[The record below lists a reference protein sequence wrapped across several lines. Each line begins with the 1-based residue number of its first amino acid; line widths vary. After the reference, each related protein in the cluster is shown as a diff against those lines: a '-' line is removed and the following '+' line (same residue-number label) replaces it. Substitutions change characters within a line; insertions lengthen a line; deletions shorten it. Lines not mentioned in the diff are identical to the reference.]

1 MIVLSG
7 ASATGKTEIA
17 KALASKYG
25 IVKVITTTTRP
36 MRINEVDGKDYF
48 FVTKE
53 QFEEMIRND
62 EFVEFT
68 IYNGNYYGSTKSQ
81 IGDNKCIV
89 TDPEGLKAYSR
100 LEDKSIITFF
110 LNADENTRLYRMLQR
125 GDNDSDA
132 LKRIKNDKKVFNP
145 SKLSK
150 VNFKIDSETNGIEEI
165 ADQIYNLYQQAI
177 QK

>member
-17 KALASKYG
+17 KVLASKYG

-150 VNFKIDSETNGIEEI
+150 VNFKIDSETNGVEEI

>member
-17 KALASKYG
+17 KVLASKYG